1 LQVGFF
7 FWPYD
12 PPLVRRMAAAAD
24 RHGYDMIGVADTPGN
39 AMDPWVAATLVAEA
53 TARARVALCVT
64 NLVSRHP
71 AVSASAIGSLELLA
85 PGRTVLGIGAGHSG
99 TRNLGMGRAD
109 VGALERGL
117 PYIKTLLA
125 GQPASLETG
134 HTAHIPWAKGVPQVF
149 LAGSGPRTLEL
160 AGRIADGAF
169 VNFGIAAENLRQSEA
184 TVAEGA
190 KRAGRDPQSVEQWQI
205 ASLDCNE
212 DGRAARARIGAI
224 LAFMAGGYIFKTR
237 DLAQRGVPDELREP
251 IEELRRRY
259 STRPGDADARLVDEL
274 GLFDYLARRFAI
286 YGTPEQCL
294 DQLRSARA
302 AGLKRVMFTV
312 SLASDPGRTVELFG
326 ERVLPALRD

>member
-1 LQVGFF
+1 MQIGFF

-24 RHGYDMIGVADTPGN
+24 RYGYDMIGVADTPGN
-39 AMDPWVAATLVAEA
+39 AMDAWVAAALVAEA
-53 TARARVALCVT
+53 TTRARVALCVT

-99 TRNLGMGRAD
+99 TRNLGMEHAN
-109 VGALERGL
+109 VEALERGL
-117 PYIKTLLA
+117 PYVKTLLA
-125 GQPASLETG
+125 GEPASLDEG
-134 HTAHIPWAKGVPQVF
+134 HAARIPWVRGAPKVF
-149 LAGSGPRTLEL
+149 LAGSGPRTLKL

-190 KRAGRDPQSVEQWQI
+190 RQAGRDPQSVEQWQI

-212 DGRAARARIGAI
+212 DGVAARAKAGAI

-237 DLAQRGVPDELREP
+237 NLAQRGVPEKLRGPINELRQ
-251 IEELRRRY
+251 RY

-294 DQLRSARA
+294 DQLRAARD
-302 AGLKRVMFTV
+302 AGLTRVMFTV

-326 ERVLPALRD
+326 ERVLPELRE